1 LIGQQ
6 LSHYTIVDKIGEGGM
21 GAVYRAIDTRLNRTV
36 AIKVLQAQTRS
47 DPDRQRRFLQEA
59 QSASALN
66 HPNIVNIFEIDS
78 ASGVDFIAMEHVDGT
93 TLESMIAG
101 SALPIGQALEYA
113 IQIASALAAAHEA
126 GIIHRDVKPGNV
138 LVSRSGHV
146 KVLDFG
152 LAKLMHSTTVESA
165 APTQSA
171 VPATASGVVVGT
183 AAYMSPEQAEG
194 QPLDARTDVFA
205 FGALLYEMVTGRRAF
220 QGRSVLSTMAAV
232 LHEQPV
238 PVRELRPDAPEEL
251 QRIVLRCLEKDPQ
264 KRYQSAAELGADLHA
279 CHAAAAASGV
289 VRSRT
294 FGVPLVVALVAIVIV
309 AAAVV
314 TMLLVRG
321 SRAKWARNVAL
332 PEVEALVTRGQP
344 DHAFR
349 LVKQVQAIIPDDPQ
363 IARIVNNVTDPAVIR
378 TTPDGAQ
385 VSTKFYL
392 DPAGEWIKLGTTPLE
407 NVLVPFGY
415 HRWQITKEGYE
426 TREVAS
432 GPRIPM
438 IALTRTGEGPPGM
451 VLIPATANSTVTPP
465 AQVDDFWIDRFEV
478 TNREYKVFVDAGGY
492 TKRSYWKQP
501 FVEDGAE
508 IPWATAMQRF
518 RDATGQ
524 PGPAGWELSTYP
536 ESQADLPVTGVSW
549 YEAAA
554 YAEYAGKSLPTYYHW
569 YQAAA
574 LSIYSEILVLSN
586 FSGKGLA
593 KVGEYQG
600 LGPFGTYDM
609 AGNAKEWCFNNTG
622 SRRYILGGAWNE
634 PSYMFTERDAQS
646 PFDRK
651 PNHGFRCAKYTKPPA
666 LPLVSPVDPATRDY
680 TKERPAT
687 DETFKVFQ
695 SLYAYDRA
703 PLHETVEALPDDS
716 PLWRREQVTVDAA
729 YANERVPGFLFLPR
743 NVQPPFQTVIFF
755 PPGGAFVTR
764 SNAYLDTRQVQ
775 FLIQS
780 GRAVLYP
787 IYRGTFDRWVQV
799 RGASEDR
806 DLTIQDAKDF
816 SRMVD
821 YLETRS
827 DIDRNRLGYFGN
839 SSGAVI
845 APLILAIDQ
854 RMKAAALVG
863 GAFPVIPMPPEVDPI
878 NFAPRVTAPVL
889 MLNGR
894 YDFVEP
900 VETSQKPMFRMLG
913 TRPEDKRHMIFET
926 GHAIVTV
933 QPLIKE
939 VLDWFDR
946 YLGPVNR

>member
-1 LIGQQ
+1 MIGQQ

-21 GAVYRAIDTRLNRTV
+21 GAVYRAIDTRLNRSV
-36 AIKVLQAQTRS
+36 AIKVLQAHTRA

-66 HPNIVNIFEIDS
+66 HPNIVSIFEIDS
-78 ASGVDFIAMEHVDGT
+78 SAGVDFIAMEHVDGM
-93 TLESMIAG
+93 TLEAMIADK
-101 SALPIGQALEYA
+101 PILIDQALEYA
-113 IQIASALAAAHEA
+113 TEIASALAAAHEA
-126 GIIHRDVKPGNV
+126 GIIHRDVKPGNI
-138 LVSRSGHV
+138 LVSKSGHV

-152 LAKLMHSTTVESA
+152 LAKLMLSGTVESG

-171 VPATASGVVVGT
+171 APATASGVVIGT

-220 QGRSVLSTMAAV
+220 QGRSILSTMAAV

-238 PVRELRPDAPEEL
+238 PMRDLRPDVPEEL
-251 QRIVLRCLEKDPQ
+251 QRIVSRCLEKDPE
-264 KRYQSAAELGADLHA
+264 KRYQAAGELGADLHA
-279 CHAAAAASGV
+279 CHAAHAAGGA
-289 VRSRT
+289 VRSRA
-294 FGVPLVVALVAIVIV
+294 FGVPVLIALVALVVV

-314 TMLLVRG
+314 TTMLVRG
-321 SRAKWARNVAL
+321 SRTKWARNVAL

-344 DHAFR
+344 DQAFR
-349 LVKQVQAIIPDDPQ
+349 LLQRVQAIIPDDPQ
-363 IARIVNNVTDPAVIR
+363 LARIVNNVTDPAVIR
-378 TTPDGAQ
+378 TAPDGAEI
-385 VSTKFYL
+385 STKFYM
-392 DPAGEWIKLGTTPLE
+392 DSGSEWIKVGTTPLE

-415 HRWQITKEGYE
+415 HRWQVEKKGYE
-426 TREVAS
+426 TREIAS
-432 GPRIPM
+432 GPLIPM
-438 IALTRTGEGPPGM
+438 ISLTRTGDGPPGM
-451 VLIPATANSTVTPP
+451 VLVPARVNSTLVAP
-465 AQVDDFWIDRFEV
+465 AALDDFWIDRFEV
-478 TNREYKVFVDAGGY
+478 SNREFKAFVDAGGY
-492 TKRSYWKQP
+492 TKRAYWKQP
-501 FVEDGAE
+501 LLEDGRE
-508 IPWATAMQRF
+508 MPWETAMRRF

-536 ESQADLPVTGVSW
+536 ESQAEFPVTGVSW

-574 LSIYSEILVLSN
+574 LNIYSEILLLSN

-593 KVGEYQG
+593 KVGEYRG
-600 LGPFGTYDM
+600 LGAFGTYDM
-609 AGNAKEWCFNNTG
+609 AGNAKEWCFNGTG
-622 SRRYILGGAWNE
+622 PRRYILGGAWNE

-646 PFDRK
+646 PFERK
-651 PNHGFRCAKYTKPPA
+651 QNYGFRCAKYTKPPA
-666 LPLVSPVDPATRDY
+666 PPLVSAVDPSTRDY
-680 TKERPAT
+680 TKEQPAT
-687 DETFKVFQ
+687 DATFKIFQ
-695 SLYAYDRA
+695 SLYGYDRT
-703 PLHETVEALPDDS
+703 PLHATVEALSDDS
-716 PLWRREQVTVDAA
+716 PLWRREKVTVDAA
-729 YANERVPGFLFLPR
+729 YANERIPALLFLPR
-743 NVQPPFQTVIFF
+743 DAKPPFQTVVFF
-755 PPGGAFVTR
+755 PPGSAFSIR
-764 SNAYLDTRQVQ
+764 SSAYLDTRQVQ

-787 IYRGTFDRWVQV
+787 IYRGTFDRWVET
-799 RGASEDR
+799 RGESEDR

-821 YLETRS
+821 YLETRT

-854 RMKAAALVG
+854 RIKAAALVG
-863 GAFPVIPMPPEVDPI
+863 GAFPVIALPPEVDPI
-878 NFAPRVTAPVL
+878 NFAPRVKTPLL

-900 VETSQKPMFRMLG
+900 VEATQNPMFQMLG

-939 VLDWFDR
+939 VLDWFDT